1 MSEIISLISNNTK
14 GKVDEI
20 DRLVSKRLKAMRIM
34 LGYSQNELSDAVG
47 VSLQQIQKYEKATNR
62 ISSGKLH
69 SFSKILDVPISYFFD
84 QKLAEVGVMDSILS
98 VKKKNNND
106 LSEREVLVL
115 LKSFRSVKAI
125 SARKQIINLVR
136 SMVTPG
142 F

>member
-1 MSEIISLISNNTK
+1 MSEIVSLISNNTK

-98 VKKKNNND
+98 VKKKNSND